1 MGNCRISHFG
11 VEFCSI
17 SFEIQRASYTGS
29 HINYTYCVS
38 MLPFIDSQS
47 YLTLAAPVAVVC
59 HGPLSMGF
67 ARQDHWSGLPIPPQE
82 DLPDPRLE
90 PAFPASPVLA
100 GGFFTTES
108 PAKLSIYL
116 YVTSNLL
123 YQILSTHLYMSI
135 TYPYW
140 KNLTQI
146 HLFCKSS
153 TTSLTSFMPLF
164 SSSTVF
170 YMYASCLASCHALW
184 LFFLPFIAQW
194 K

>member
-1 MGNCRISHFG
+1 MLSRIWLLQPLWT
-11 VEFCSI
+11 VI
-17 SFEIQRASYTGS
+17 
-29 HINYTYCVS
+29 
-38 MLPFIDSQS
+38 
-47 YLTLAAPVAVVC
+47 C
-59 HGPLSMGF
+59 HVPLSMGF
-67 ARQDHWSGLPIPPQE
+67 ARQEHWSGLPIPPQE

-100 GGFFTTES
+100 GGFFITES

-153 TTSLTSFMPLF
+153 MIFLTSFMSLF
-164 SSSTVF
+164 SFPTVF
-170 YMYASCLASCHALW
+170 YIYVSCITFSILPCIMIIFSAIYSIVKIALLVAFSVSW
-184 LFFLPFIAQW
+184 NLGYFHCLLCNPGYNT
-194 K
+194 